1 MRLAFA
7 ACAVP
12 AFRRGCTP
20 PKPTFPDHPGAPPS
34 ALVLESR
41 IVTAIS
47 QLTTQVEETEQYE
60 SSANVRASQGGLS
73 VVGRIITPFTSNA
86 AIPALEHNGIAM
98 LNVRAHAIRVTG
110 RVTALV
116 ALDVVAA
123 QTLRVIFH
131 ALRGVPAVAQFAAQR
146 LDRLVSIGWL
156 QLAGALLIGLYLT
169 GAYGYGD
176 HRRNPRRILLGCAIA
191 TVLHLWNAF
200 WRTPAPIA
208 LQFVIGTLL
217 LGTAVLVARL
227 TIDAVIDRF
236 MPAPLP
242 RTLLVGTPESC
253 ADIAE
258 NGDKAIARGFSIAG
272 SIDIAEIQG
281 LSVEGLRRELVS
293 SGADTLLLC
302 GQLDDASFATIVRAA
317 MMAECSVMATAR
329 RLALPG
335 VRPKVQWRHGRPFI
349 EMRAVALRWQ
359 QLLVK
364 RALDLVL
371 ASLLLVILSPLFA
384 GVAIA
389 LMITSH
395 GPVIYG
401 QRRLGRYAR
410 SFRCFKFRSMY
421 TDAEQR
427 LANDPELYAEYVRN
441 DFKLPD
447 GRDPRI
453 TPIGRVLRRTS
464 LDELPQLW
472 NVIRGE
478 MSLVGPRP
486 IVPAEIRHYRDDS
499 QMLLLLQPGITG
511 LWQVSGRSNLAYPE
525 RTNLELEYVE
535 KWSLGRDLRILFA
548 TGPAVLARRGAH

>member
-1 MRLAFA
+1 
-7 ACAVP
+7 
-12 AFRRGCTP
+12 
-20 PKPTFPDHPGAPPS
+20 
-34 ALVLESR
+34 
-41 IVTAIS
+41 VTAIS
-47 QLTTQVEETEQYE
+47 QFTAELEEPEQIERSASLAQVG
-60 SSANVRASQGGLS
+60 RA

-86 AIPALEHNGIAM
+86 AIPALEQNGMAM
-98 LNVRAHAIRVTG
+98 VNVRAHAVRVTG
-110 RVTALV
+110 RVSALV
-116 ALDVVAA
+116 ALDVAA
-123 QTLRVIFH
+123 SQTLRAIAH
-131 ALRGVPAVAQFAAQR
+131 AVRGAPAYADFTSR
-146 LDRLVSIGWL
+146 NLDRLVTVGWL
-156 QLAGALLIGLYLT
+156 QLAAALLVGLFLT

-191 TVLHLWNAF
+191 TMLPLWGGF
-200 WRTPAPIA
+200 WTAPEAVA
-208 LQFVIGTLL
+208 LQFL
-217 LGTAVLVARL
+217 LGTFLL
-227 TIDAVIDRF
+227 DAVVGKF
-236 MPAPLP
+236 VPAPLP
-242 RTLLVGTPESC
+242 RTVLVGTEENC
-253 ADIAE
+253 RDVAE
-258 NGDKAIARGFSIAG
+258 NGDKAIAHGFTIAG
-272 SIDIAEIQG
+272 SIDVDAIRG

-317 MMAECSVMATAR
+317 MMAECTVLATAR
-329 RLALPG
+329 RLSLPG
-335 VRPKVQWRHGRPFI
+335 IRPKVQWRHGRPFI

-364 RALDLVL
+364 RALDVVL
-371 ASLLLVILSPLFA
+371 ASVLLVVLSPVFL
-384 GVAIA
+384 GVAVA

-410 SFRCFKFRSMY
+410 SFKCFKFRSMY

-427 LANDPELYAEYVRN
+427 LANDPELYAEYVAN

-453 TPIGRVLRRTS
+453 TPIGRILRRTS

-535 KWSLGRDLRILFA
+535 QWSLGRDLRILTA
-548 TGPAVLARRGAH
+548 TVPAVLQRRGAH

>member
-1 MRLAFA
+1 MRHRALA
-7 ACAVP
+7 
-12 AFRRGCTP
+12 
-20 PKPTFPDHPGAPPS
+20 PDY
-34 ALVLESR
+34 R
-41 IVTAIS
+41 TVTAIS
-47 QLTTQVEETEQYE
+47 QLTTQVEEPQTFER
-60 SSANVRASQGGLS
+60 NVNLRASQAGLS
-73 VVGRIITPFTSNA
+73 VVRGIITPFTSNA
-86 AIPALEHNGIAM
+86 AIPPLEHNGMAM
-98 LNVRAHAIRVTG
+98 LNVRAHAVRVTG
-110 RVTALV
+110 RVAALV
-116 ALDVVAA
+116 ALDVVAS
-123 QTLRVIFH
+123 QTIRVIAH
-131 ALRGVPAVAQFAAQR
+131 ALRGVPAVADFAAQR
-146 LDRLVSIGWL
+146 LDRLVTISSV
-156 QLAGALLIGLYLT
+156 QLAAALLVGLFLT

-208 LQFVIGTLL
+208 LQFLIGTLL

-236 MPAPLP
+236 VPAPLP
-242 RTLLVGTPESC
+242 RTVLVGTEENC
-253 ADIAE
+253 RDVAE
-258 NGDKAIARGFSIAG
+258 NGDKAIATGFTIAG
-272 SIDIAEIQG
+272 SIDIAAIQG
-281 LSVEGLRRELVS
+281 LSVEGIRRELVT

-302 GQLDDASFATIVRAA
+302 GQLDDATFATVVRAA
-317 MMAECSVMATAR
+317 MMAECSVLATAR

-335 VRPKVQWRHGRPFI
+335 IRPKVQWRHGRPFI
-349 EMRAVALRWQ
+349 EMRAVSLRWQ

-371 ASLLLVILSPLFA
+371 ASVLLIILAPVFF
-384 GVAIA
+384 GVAVA

-410 SFRCFKFRSMY
+410 SFKCYKFRSMY

-427 LANDPELYAEYVRN
+427 LANDPELYAEYVAN

-453 TPIGRVLRRTS
+453 TPIGRILRRTS

-511 LWQVSGRSNLAYPE
+511 LWQVSGRSDLAYPA
-525 RTNLELEYVE
+525 RTSLELEYVE
-535 KWSLGRDLRILFA
+535 RWTLGRDLGILLR
-548 TGPAVLARRGAH
+548 TVPAVLAQRGAH

>member
-1 MRLAFA
+1 M
-7 ACAVP
+7 
-12 AFRRGCTP
+12 
-20 PKPTFPDHPGAPPS
+20 
-34 ALVLESR
+34 
-41 IVTAIS
+41 TAIS
-47 QLTTQVEETEQYE
+47 QLTTQVDETEQYE
-60 SSANVRASQGGLS
+60 RSANLRVSQGGLS
-73 VVGRIITPFTSNA
+73 AVRGIITPITAST
-86 AIPALEHNGIAM
+86 AIPSLEHNGIAM

-110 RVTALV
+110 RVSALV
-116 ALDVVAA
+116 AVDVAVS
-123 QTLRVIFH
+123 QTLRVVVH
-131 ALRGVPAVAQFAAQR
+131 AFRGVPAVVDFAAQR
-146 LDRLVSIGWL
+146 VDRLVNVGWL
-156 QLAGALLIGLYLT
+156 QLATALLVGLYLT

-191 TVLHLWNAF
+191 TMLPLWGGF
-200 WRTPAPIA
+200 WSAPEELA
-208 LQFVIGTLL
+208 LEFIVGTLL
-217 LGTAVLVARL
+217 LGAVVLAARL

-236 MPAPLP
+236 VPAPLP
-242 RTLLVGTPESC
+242 RTVLVGTAENC
-253 ADIAE
+253 ADVAE
-258 NGDKAIARGFSIAG
+258 NGDKAIAKGFTIAG
-272 SIDIAEIQG
+272 SIDIDAVRG

-302 GQLDDASFATIVRAA
+302 GQLDDATFATIVRAA
-317 MMAECSVMATAR
+317 MMAECTVLATAR
-329 RLALPG
+329 RLSLPG
-335 VRPKVQWRHGRPFI
+335 IRPKVQWRHGRPFI
-349 EMRAVALRWQ
+349 EMRAVALRWR

-371 ASLLLVILSPLFA
+371 ASILLVLLSPIFFA
-384 GVAIA
+384 VAIA

-427 LANDPELYAEYVRN
+427 LANDPELYAEYVAN

-453 TPIGRVLRRTS
+453 TPIGRFLRRTS

-535 KWSLGRDLRILFA
+535 KWSLGRDLRILTA
-548 TGPAVLARRGAH
+548 TVPAVLQRRGAH

>member
-1 MRLAFA
+1 M
-7 ACAVP
+7 
-12 AFRRGCTP
+12 
-20 PKPTFPDHPGAPPS
+20 
-34 ALVLESR
+34 
-41 IVTAIS
+41 TAIS
-47 QLTTQVEETEQYE
+47 QLTTQLEEPEQYQRT
-60 SSANVRASQGGLS
+60 ANARASGGLS

-86 AIPALEHNGIAM
+86 AIPALEQNGMAM
-98 LNVRAHAIRVTG
+98 VNVRAHAVRVTG
-110 RVTALV
+110 RVSALV
-116 ALDVVAA
+116 GLDVAA
-123 QTLRVIFH
+123 SQTLRAIAH
-131 ALRGVPAVAQFAAQR
+131 AVRGAPAYADFTSR
-146 LDRLVSIGWL
+146 NLDRLVTVGWL
-156 QLAGALLIGLYLT
+156 QLAAALLVGLFLT

-191 TVLHLWNAF
+191 TLLPLWGGF
-200 WRTPAPIA
+200 WTAPAPVA
-208 LQFVIGTLL
+208 LQFL
-217 LGTAVLVARL
+217 LGTFLLGAAVLGGRL
-227 TIDAVIDRF
+227 TLDAVVGKF
-236 MPAPLP
+236 VPAPLP
-242 RTLLVGTPESC
+242 RTVLVGTAENC
-253 ADIAE
+253 ADVAE
-258 NGDKAIARGFSIAG
+258 NGDKAIARGFTIAG
-272 SIDIAEIQG
+272 SIDIDAIRG

-302 GQLDDASFATIVRAA
+302 GQLDDAAFATIVRAA
-317 MMAECSVMATAR
+317 MMAECTVLATAR
-329 RLALPG
+329 RLSLPG
-335 VRPKVQWRHGRPFI
+335 IRPKVQWRHGRPFI

-364 RALDLVL
+364 RALDVVL
-371 ASLLLVILSPLFA
+371 ASVLLVVLSPVFL
-384 GVAIA
+384 GVAVA

-410 SFRCFKFRSMY
+410 SFKCFKFRSMY

-427 LANDPELYAEYVRN
+427 LANDPELYAEYVAN

-453 TPIGRVLRRTS
+453 TPIGRILRRTS

-535 KWSLGRDLRILFA
+535 QWSLSRDLRILTA
-548 TGPAVLARRGAH
+548 TVPAVLQRRGAH

>member
-1 MRLAFA
+1 M
-7 ACAVP
+7 
-12 AFRRGCTP
+12 
-20 PKPTFPDHPGAPPS
+20 
-34 ALVLESR
+34 
-41 IVTAIS
+41 TAIS
-47 QLTTQVEETEQYE
+47 QLTSEVEETEQFE
-60 SSANVRASQGGLS
+60 RSANLRVSQGGLS
-73 VVGRIITPFTSNA
+73 AVRTIITPITAST
-86 AIPALEHNGIAM
+86 AIPSLETNGIAM

-110 RVTALV
+110 RISALV
-116 ALDVVAA
+116 ALDVVAS
-123 QTLRVIFH
+123 QTIRVIAH
-131 ALRGVPAVAQFAAQR
+131 ALRGVPAVVDFAAQR
-146 LDRLVSIGWL
+146 VDRLVNVGWL
-156 QLAGALLIGLYLT
+156 QLAAALLVGLYLT

-191 TVLHLWNAF
+191 TMLPLWAGF
-200 WRTPAPIA
+200 WTAPAQIA
-208 LQFVIGTLL
+208 LEFLVGTLL
-217 LGTAVLVARL
+217 LGAAVLAGRL

-242 RTLLVGTPESC
+242 RTVLVGTAESC
-253 ADIAE
+253 QDVAE
-258 NGDKAIARGFSIAG
+258 NGDKAIATGFSIAG
-272 SIDIAEIQG
+272 SIDTAAIHG

-302 GQLDDASFATIVRAA
+302 GQLDDAAFATIVRAA
-317 MMAECSVMATAR
+317 MMAECTVLATAR
-329 RLALPG
+329 RLSLPG
-335 VRPKVQWRHGRPFI
+335 IRPKVQWRHGRPFI
-349 EMRAVALRWQ
+349 EMRAVALRWR

-364 RALDLVL
+364 RALDVVL
-371 ASLLLVILSPLFA
+371 ASVLLVFLSPVFFA
-384 GVAIA
+384 VAVA

-410 SFRCFKFRSMY
+410 SFKCFKFRSMY

-427 LANDPELYAEYVRN
+427 LASDPELYAEYVRN

-453 TPIGRVLRRTS
+453 TPIGRFLRRTS

-472 NVIRGE
+472 NVIRGD

-535 KWSLGRDLRILFA
+535 KWSLGRDLRILTA
-548 TGPAVLARRGAH
+548 TVPAVLQRRGAH